1 MKVAAVSSE
10 SIIGNVL
17 HNLQTTVLWVERL
30 NEQSADFI
38 LFPELNLSGYTKE
51 SEEIEEALSQK
62 DFIFQELQKLSK
74 RLKTAFAIGF
84 PEYENGKYY
93 ISHFLFSNGELIGKH
108 RKTHL
113 SPTEKETFSE
123 GNEIN
128 VFNVGELKIGMQLCY
143 ETHFPE
149 ISYAQ
154 AKHGANLLAMA
165 FASPNE
171 DSGIKLERF
180 KRFLPARA
188 YDNNC
193 FLMACNQ
200 NSKRENTPVFPKFC
214 MITDP
219 KRNVLQETYLP
230 ETDCIIADIDL
241 EKIERIKSSK
251 MGWFNKYKREKL
263 FKEYYS

>member
-17 HNLQTTVLWVERL
+17 YNLQTTVLWVERL
-30 NEQSADFI
+30 NEQGVDFI

-51 SEEIEEALSQK
+51 SEKIEEALSQK

-93 ISHFLFSNGELIGKH
+93 ISHFLFSKGKLIGKH

-113 SPTEKETFSE
+113 GPTEKNIYSE
-123 GNEIN
+123 GNQIN
-128 VFNVGELKIGMQLCY
+128 VFEIGNIKMGVQLCY
-143 ETHFPE
+143 ESHFPE
-149 ISYAQ
+149 ISFIQ
-154 AKHGANLLAMA
+154 AKLGANLLTVA

-171 DSGIKLERF
+171 DSATKLGRF

-200 NSKRENTPVFPKFC
+200 NSRKKNTPVFPKFC

-219 KRNVLQETYLP
+219 KGNVLQETYLP